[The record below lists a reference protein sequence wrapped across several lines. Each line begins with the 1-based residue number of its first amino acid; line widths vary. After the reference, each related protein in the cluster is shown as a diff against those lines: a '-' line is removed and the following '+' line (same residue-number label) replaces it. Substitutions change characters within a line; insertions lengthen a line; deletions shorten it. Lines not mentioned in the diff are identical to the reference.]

1 MKSDITQDFIQSQ
14 ILLDDLGFTRGY
26 IPGFVWNYDSL
37 EISLGLTDYHI
48 YDNILN
54 KNVIRPHIKL
64 TYKYTND
71 NPVDV
76 LITQNWESIRQSILS
91 SSITD
96 LGIKPLNRAIKL
108 YCILNNLE
116 YRESPKGSYSCM
128 ALKLNPK
135 ILL

>member
-1 MKSDITQDFIQSQ
+1 M
-14 ILLDDLGFTRGY
+14 LLDDLGFKRGY
-26 IPGFVWNYDSL
+26 VPGFVWNYDDL

-64 TYKYTND
+64 TYKWKTN
-71 NPVDV
+71 VADV
-76 LITQNWESIRQSILS
+76 LITQNWESIRLSILS

-96 LGIKPLNRAIKL
+96 LGIKSLNRAIKL
-108 YCILNNLE
+108 YCILNDLE

-128 ALKLNPK
+128 ALKLNPE
-135 ILL
+135 ILCR